1 MFLTPVELIA
11 LTGYKRAHL
20 QVRELERRG
29 WVFERTVCGLPVV
42 SKAYAEARLAGVA
55 TPTRRIGP
63 RLDHLNR
70 VDARIWPSAT
80 EREAVR

>member
-1 MFLTPVELIA
+1 
-11 LTGYKRAHL
+11 
-20 QVRELERRG
+20 
-29 WVFERTVCGLPVV
+29 VFERTVCGLPVV

-55 TPTRRIGP
+55 TPTGKIGP
-63 RLDHLNR
+63 RLDHLNS